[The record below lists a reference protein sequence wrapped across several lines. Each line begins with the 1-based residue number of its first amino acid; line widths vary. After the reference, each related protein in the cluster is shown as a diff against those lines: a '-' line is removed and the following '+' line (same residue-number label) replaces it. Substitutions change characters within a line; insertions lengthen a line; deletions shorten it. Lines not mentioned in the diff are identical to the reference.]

1 MKEFTKSDIL
11 KLIDATE
18 AAPLLWDAACV
29 DYKNRSLRDAK
40 WSEICENIFGEE
52 FTPKDLQ
59 TKWSNL
65 RIQFRTNHAKATK
78 TKSGQAAKKPIA
90 WKYYQRMLFLQAA
103 EDEQTNQSDS
113 NLVSCF

>member
-1 MKEFTKSDIL
+1 MKEFIESDIN
-11 KLIDATE
+11 KLIDAVE
-18 AAPLLWDAACV
+18 AAPLLWDAADV
-29 DYKNRSLRDAK
+29 NYKDRSLRDAT
-40 WSEICENIFGEE
+40 WTEMWENIFEEE

-78 TKSGQAAKKPIA
+78 TKSGQAAKRPIA

-113 NLVSCF
+113 NLVSYL